1 MPLEDISSRIRSVRD
16 IYSLAA
22 FALVI
27 LLVLIKFLVD
37 TFNDT
42 NFEILNTISWALI
55 ILTSLIVLV
64 SVICAIMDK
73 YPQIRRDKAYNQTGK
88 IEVVDVDVIQGF
100 SDIKCFKET
109 WLRDQDSAI
118 ISGEHP
124 LIDIKVR
131 NPSDR
136 VAFLKEIIFDAHC
149 VEKLPSPE
157 LPYPN
162 IKACVIPS
170 KWDYNIL
177 FDPSKDTDT
186 LRLKISQEVPSNG
199 VDRFVIIVGQT
210 IQSLKFTS
218 ITYEVGMTLYYNNNE
233 SIIIDTI
240 KISIPTIHPF
250 NILNPITTIHHAQGK

>member
-1 MPLEDISSRIRSVRD
+1 MPLEDISSRIRNVKD

-27 LLVLIKFLVD
+27 LLVLIKHLVD
-37 TFNDT
+37 TNS
-42 NFEILNTISWALI
+42 ELLNTILLIPI

-64 SVICAIMDK
+64 SVICAIVDK
-73 YPQIRRDKAYNQTGK
+73 YLQIRRDRAYNQTGK

-100 SDIKCFKET
+100 SDIKCFKES
-109 WLRDQDSAI
+109 WLRDQDFAV

-136 VAFLKEIIFDAHC
+136 VAFLKEITFDARC
-149 VEKLPSPE
+149 VEKLPCPE

-177 FDPSKDTDT
+177 FDPSKDTDN

-210 IQSLKFTS
+210 MQSLKFTS
-218 ITYEVGMTLYYNNNE
+218 ITYEVSMTLYYNNNE
-233 SIIIDTI
+233 SITI
-240 KISIPTIHPF
+240 GTFKIRIPTIHPF
-250 NILNPITTIHHAQGK
+250 NILNPITTIYHAQGK